1 MASMEKIGN
10 LIAELAIKQQKT
22 VEMLK
27 KLQIEN
33 ARMQIELDFVK
44 TENKRYLKYMNDYE
58 VLEKK
63 VRRCVSIMEKTIKK
77 IDTAKG

>member
-1 MASMEKIGN
+1 MEKIGD
-10 LIAELAIKQQKT
+10 LIAELAAKQQKT
-22 VEMLK
+22 LEMLQ
-27 KLQIEN
+27 KLQREN
-33 ARMQIELDFVK
+33 SRMKVELEFIK

-63 VRRCVSIMEKTIKK
+63 VRRCVSIIERIIKK